1 MSEKKDSLIGRL
13 VHGLDVPE
21 NTPVG
26 RMFIQPRVTTEDGRN
41 VLLDDIIGV
50 NFAIIAWGTDPTY
63 GLTAEA
69 RALWEKLGAKFIR
82 AKPTT
87 QLAHRDSAGN
97 GVITVGD
104 TTGRL
109 KDWFSDQTQSIVFL
123 RPDRFVAALASP
135 QTVTETTE
143 ALAKALAVP
152 MGETHAIAA

>member
-1 MSEKKDSLIGRL
+1 MGA
-13 VHGLDVPE
+13 
-21 NTPVG
+21 TCC
-26 RMFIQPRVTTEDGRN
+26 
-41 VLLDDIIGV
+41 
-50 NFAIIAWGTDPTY
+50 W
-63 GLTAEA
+63 